1 MDIVFIY
8 MQEPEQVAEKK
19 SAEVSVRQLVHR
31 AVEER
36 SPTYVIQAVDLIGGS
51 DKITKATA
59 SVLLKHALDAMELN
73 LQHSDDTVQVYNHA
87 LSWASQKK
95 RNLLVL
101 DLKMRKAEA
110 LLALDRLKDCLGLL
124 SETEKTLKKID
135 DKMGLVKLYYLESKV
150 YYKLRNLPR
159 AKSSLT
165 LSRSTSTM
173 VYCPPLVQ
181 AKMDLL
187 NSMYLTDEREYKTAA
202 AYALDAV
209 EGFALAKDAKLGVV
223 SVRYLLLMKI
233 MENKPRELQTL
244 LAHKH
249 VSPYRKDGCV
259 EMLCKVAK
267 CVSERNLKKCN
278 DIIEANAE
286 EVSGDRF
293 MSVHLVFLCD
303 SLIDANVLKV
313 IEPYSAVRVEYI
325 AHALGFDTATIEN
338 RLRRMILDERIK
350 GTIDQETMCLTISRD
365 KPVQKFRRDTNEI
378 MQVLVSATDA
388 ISQHA
393 APAEE

>member
-1 MDIVFIY
+1 
-8 MQEPEQVAEKK
+8 MQETEQVTEKK
-19 SAEVSVRQLVHR
+19 NAELSVRQLVQH

-36 SPTYVIQAVDLIGGS
+36 SPNYVIQAVDLIGHTE
-51 DKITKATA
+51 KITKATA
-59 SVLLKHALDAMELN
+59 SVLLKHALDEMELN
-73 LQHSDDTVQVYNHA
+73 IQHSDETIQVYDHA
-87 LSWASQKK
+87 LSWAAEKK

-110 LLALDRLKDCLGLL
+110 LLALDRLKPCLDLL

-187 NSMYLTDEREYKTAA
+187 NSMYLADEREYKTAA

-209 EGFALAKDAKLGVV
+209 EGFALAKDTKLGVV

-233 MENKPRELQTL
+233 MEKKTRELQTL

-249 VSPYRKDGCV
+249 VAPYKKDKCV
-259 EMLCKVAK
+259 EMLCEVGR

-278 DIIEANAE
+278 DIIESNAE

-293 MSVHLVFLCD
+293 MSSHLLFLCD
-303 SLIDANVLKV
+303 SLIDANILKI

-325 AHALGFDTATIEN
+325 SEALGFDTATIEN

-350 GTIDQETMCLTISRD
+350 GTIDQETMCLTISKDR
-365 KPVQKFRRDTNEI
+365 PVKKYRRDTKEI

-388 ISQHA
+388 ISQHVT
-393 APAEE
+393 PTEE